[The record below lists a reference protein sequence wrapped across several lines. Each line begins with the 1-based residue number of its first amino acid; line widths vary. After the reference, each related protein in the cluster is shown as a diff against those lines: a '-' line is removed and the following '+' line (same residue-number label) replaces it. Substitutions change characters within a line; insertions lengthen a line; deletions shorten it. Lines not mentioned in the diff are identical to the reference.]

1 MNWIYLKH
9 WNKMS
14 NKKFKNIKK
23 QKTISIISASRKL
36 GVTHMCLCLA
46 NFLSSALKQKVL
58 YIELSDES
66 QLLGMVGENQ
76 ITILNKTGFF
86 YKGVNYILACSVED
100 ALSLINDFNGYIVV
114 DIFKYSEETK
124 VIFNRC
130 ERRII
135 IGSMKPWC
143 KKDVYQLMS
152 KLKGGTGLKNMYYNV
167 CNSQNEKNDFKKMYG
182 CSMESLPYI
191 KNPFS
196 LKEEDFDPL
205 FQMIQ

>member
-1 MNWIYLKH
+1 
-9 WNKMS
+9 MS

-66 QLLGMVGENQ
+66 QLLGMVGEKQ

-130 ERRII
+130 ERRIV